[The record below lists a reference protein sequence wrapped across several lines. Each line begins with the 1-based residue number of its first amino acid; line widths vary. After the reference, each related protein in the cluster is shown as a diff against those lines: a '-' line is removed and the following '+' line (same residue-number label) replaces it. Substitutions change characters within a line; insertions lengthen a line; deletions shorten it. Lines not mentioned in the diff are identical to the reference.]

1 MSLPFKRA
9 KDPHAQIVLGF
20 DMARDLASGE
30 TLSTPDAATIT
41 VASGTDAS
49 PSSMANGSPTVSG
62 TKVLVP
68 VKGGVDGC
76 VYSIEVGCTTSN
88 ASKKLYMTG
97 LLTVREGG

>member
-1 MSLPFKRA
+1 MSLRFKRN
-9 KDPHAQIVLGF
+9 KDPHAQLVLGF
-20 DMARDLASGE
+20 DMARDLATGE
-30 TLSTPDAATIT
+30 TLVTPTAATIT
-41 VASGTDAS
+41 VVEGTDPS
-49 PSSMANGSPTVSG
+49 PGSMANGSPSVSG

-88 ASKKLYMTG
+88 AAKTLYMTG